1 MGGCRA
7 RHRAGLTPLS
17 LGDRLASLGFRLV
30 HINEVGS
37 TNELSSQ
44 LAREGEAEGL
54 IVLADSQAAGRG
66 RQGRSW
72 LSPEGCGLFVSFLRR
87 PDLPARDAWLWTLLA
102 GIALQA
108 AVAPVCEDSWLKWPN
123 DLFRGKEKLG
133 GILCELQ
140 VSDAQQIESI
150 VVGVGLNLY
159 CPPLGWPSDLRNP
172 AGSVWTTKKPSGDCG
187 RRDDLLV
194 RLASNLLMLEVDL
207 AGPGREALL
216 VRYRAAMTPM
226 IGHAVHVEL
235 PGGTIEATVEGISD
249 KGALLV
255 VDGEGQCRSV
265 LAGDVHL
272 QWQGAILS

>member
-1 MGGCRA
+1 M
-7 RHRAGLTPLS
+7 S
-17 LGDRLASLGFRLV
+17 LGGRLASLGFRLV
-30 HINEVGS
+30 HLSEVGS
-37 TNELSSQ
+37 TNALCSD

-54 IVLADSQAAGRG
+54 IVLADSQHAGRG

-87 PDLPARDAWLWTLLA
+87 PELPARDAWLWTLLA
-102 GIALQA
+102 GSALQA
-108 AVAPVCEDSWLKWPN
+108 AVAPVSDGSWLKWPN
-123 DLFRGKEKLG
+123 DLFRGQEKLG

-140 VSDAQQIESI
+140 VAEGHQIESI

-159 CPPLGWPSDLRNP
+159 RPPSGWPSDLRNP
-172 AGSVWTTKKPSGDCG
+172 AGSVWPTTRPSEDSG

-194 RLASNLLMLEVDL
+194 RLASSLLLLELDL

-226 IGHAVHVEL
+226 IGRSVQVEL
-235 PGGTIEATVEGISD
+235 GDGKIEATVKGISD

-255 VDGEGQCRSV
+255 VDGEGRCRSV

-272 QWQGAILS
+272 RWQGAIVS